1 MAPTQMDAVGSFTHL
16 TQNIPSWLT
25 QLEDLAKYAKTKN
38 TEFVAEYSRLVKS
51 TKPKRLKSPSICSI
65 HSDDRPSRIPDVDSS
80 KDQTTDPHPECG
92 VDPLEAGTRHIYAEQ
107 VQRKRK
113 PTASLRSGASGPQ
126 KFRTKYQVVIY
137 YDSHVQEEFDTMV
150 KAVGI
155 ARNNLRKGKN
165 ALVAIRGFR
174 LPNLSKRYDALSSPS
189 LENIKSLSKYR
200 SASMSPTG
208 SKFSIRATASQPE
221 NEDEA
226 VFMSSDKVLEQV
238 QNLFETAAHQF
249 LRDGDCQKEIDGA
262 TTKLKELLDTATTT
276 AEALQVK
283 QREREAAEK
292 AEADASADVSRAP
305 SVSDVGCPS
314 LLTDKSSMEP
324 LDPLHVSSKGQLST
338 LHQTLEDMRAKG
350 VTSAPPATINPVPQ
364 GTMTI
369 EVDDGSDSGS
379 FDDID
384 ISHFRSANRL
394 RMRS

>member
-1 MAPTQMDAVGSFTHL
+1 MAPPQMDAVGSFTHL
-16 TQNIPSWLT
+16 TQNIPSWLV
-25 QLEDLAKYAKTKN
+25 QLEDLAKYTKTKN
-38 TEFVAEYSRLVKS
+38 AEFVAEYSRLVKS

-65 HSDDRPSRIPDVDSS
+65 HSDDRPSRVPDVDAS
-80 KDQTTDPHPECG
+80 KDQTTEPPAELG

-126 KFRTKYQVVIY
+126 KFRTKHQVVIY
-137 YDSHVQEEFDTMV
+137 YDSHVQQEFDTMV

-165 ALVAIRGFR
+165 ALVATRGFR

-200 SASMSPTG
+200 MSPTG
-208 SKFSIRATASQPE
+208 SKFSIRAAPGQPE

-226 VFMSSDKVLEQV
+226 IFMSSDKVLEQV

-249 LRDGDCQKEIDGA
+249 LRDGDCQKELEGA

-314 LLTDKSSMEP
+314 LLTDKSSMDP
-324 LDPLHVSSKGQLST
+324 LDPLHLPSKSQLPT
-338 LHQTLEDMRAKG
+338 LHQTLEDMRVKG
-350 VTSAPPATINPVPQ
+350 ATSAPPAASNPVPQ
-364 GTMTI
+364 GPMTI
-369 EVDDGSDSGS
+369 EVDDGSDTGS

-394 RMRS
+394 RMRG